1 MGGSPT
7 FAGVELGGTK
17 VVCVIGSGPDAVTAD
32 VRIPTTAPD
41 ETLGAVVDFLLA
53 RVDTGTRFAGVGV
66 ASFGPVERRP
76 DSSKYGWITTTPK
89 PGWSDTDVLGPIADR
104 LGVPAR
110 FDTDVNGAA
119 LAEGRWGAAAGLSSF
134 VYLTVGTG
142 IGGGAV
148 VDGALPARL
157 GGHPEMGHVAVP
169 RHPDDGYRGGC
180 PFHGDCLEGMA
191 AGPAIEA
198 RWGMPGD
205 QLDGETLA
213 AAVEMEA
220 HYLAAGLRN
229 VVYTVAPE
237 RILIGGGVAQMPG
250 LMPAV
255 RSALADQLAGYPGL
269 AAHGAAEF
277 VSLPGLGAMAG
288 PAGALALAEAAYRAV
303 EAPRV

>member
-1 MGGSPT
+1 M
-7 FAGVELGGTK
+7 
-17 VVCVIGSGPDAVTAD
+17 
-32 VRIPTTAPD
+32 
-41 ETLGAVVDFLLA
+41 
-53 RVDTGTRFAGVGV
+53 
-66 ASFGPVERRP
+66 
-76 DSSKYGWITTTPK
+76 
-89 PGWSDTDVLGPIADR
+89 
-104 LGVPAR
+104 
-110 FDTDVNGAA
+110 
-119 LAEGRWGAAAGLSSF
+119 
-134 VYLTVGTG
+134 
-142 IGGGAV
+142 

-169 RHPDDGYRGGC
+169 RHPDDAYPGGC

-198 RWGMPGD
+198 RWGTSGD
-205 QLDGETLA
+205 ELDGETLA
-213 AAVEMEA
+213 AAIEMEA

-237 RILIGGGVAQMPG
+237 RILIGGGVARMPG
-250 LMPAV
+250 LLPAV